1 MKHLYNTF
9 DPYHKN
15 AKIVFTHF
23 GDITLEPEWDR
34 YLQSLSDKII
44 GLPVAT
50 EFYTVEELVKQ
61 NMVGVYTNED

>member
-9 DPYHKN
+9 DPSHKD
-15 AKIVFTHF
+15 AKIMFTHF
-23 GDITLEPEWDR
+23 GDITLELEWDC
-34 YLQSLSDKII
+34 YLQYLSDKII

-61 NMVGVYTNED
+61 SIVGIYTNED